1 MNLSWRNPPPRS
13 FRLKAALFILNIGI
27 WIAERIHGAALDT
40 LLDDMDMIH
49 VDDAYQYA
57 MERI

>member
-1 MNLSWRNPPPRS
+1 MMLEWRNPPRS
-13 FRLKAALFILNIGI
+13 LRLKAALFILDIGI
-27 WIAERIHGAALDT
+27 WVAERIHGTAFDT
-40 LLDDMDMIH
+40 LMDDMDCIH